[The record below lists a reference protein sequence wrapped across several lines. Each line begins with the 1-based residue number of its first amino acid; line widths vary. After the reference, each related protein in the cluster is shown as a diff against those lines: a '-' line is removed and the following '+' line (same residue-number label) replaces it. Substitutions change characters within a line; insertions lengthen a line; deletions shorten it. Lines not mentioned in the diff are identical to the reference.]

1 MKKVLVFGITD
12 NPGGIE
18 SVIMNYYR
26 HFDKKSISLDFL
38 CNTEI
43 VAYEEEIKS
52 LGGNIYKICA
62 RSKNYRQYKK
72 NMIDFYKKNANK
84 YDSIW
89 VNVCSLANIDYLKYA
104 KKYGIKKR
112 IIHCHNSQ
120 NMDSF
125 ARGILHRI
133 NRIMIKKY
141 ATDFW
146 SCSTEASQWFYN
158 QKIINSK
165 KYLLVNNAI
174 DIKKFEYNPRIRD
187 MIRKKLKVEDKV
199 VFGNVGRLHFQKNQE
214 FALQIF
220 AKYTKNNPN
229 SVFLLI
235 GEGEDKDKLKE
246 LVKELKIRDKVKFL
260 GIRKDI
266 NKLLQGMD
274 VFLFPSKFEGLSLSL
289 IEAQASG
296 LLIFTSNT
304 VSKESKMS
312 NYIYFLDLN
321 ANIDTWVNKIT
332 KKIDNEKRK
341 NRKHNISSSFDIN
354 VESKKIQDLL

>member
-1 MKKVLVFGITD
+1 MKKILVFGVTD

-26 HFDKKSISLDFL
+26 HFDKKNISLDFL

-43 VAYEEEIKS
+43 VAYEDEIKA
-52 LGGNIYKICA
+52 LGGKIYKICA
-62 RSKNYRQYKK
+62 RSKDYKK
-72 NMIDFYKKNANK
+72 YKKDMDHFYKNNASK

-133 NRIMIKKY
+133 NRLQITKY

-146 SCSTEASQWFYN
+146 SCSKDASDWFYN
-158 QKIINSK
+158 HKIINSN
-165 KYLLVNNAI
+165 KYMLVYNAI
-174 DIKKFEYNPRIRD
+174 DIKKFEYNEK
-187 MIRKKLKVEDKV
+187 IRKYIRNKLKIENEV

-214 FALQIF
+214 FALRVFQ
-220 AKYTKNNPN
+220 KYTKINPN
-229 SVFLLI
+229 SIFLII
-235 GEGEDKDKLKE
+235 GEGEDKAKLKE
-246 LVKELKIRDKVKFL
+246 LVSELKIEKKVRFL
-260 GIRKDI
+260 GIRNDI
-266 NKLLQGMD
+266 DKLLQGMD

-296 LLIFTSNT
+296 LLIFTSNN

-312 NYIYFLDLN
+312 NYIYFMDLN
-321 ANIDTWVNKIT
+321 SSDENWAKRINDRISKD
-332 KKIDNEKRK
+332 KRK
-341 NRKHNISSSFDIN
+341 DRKHKIKSNFDIN

>member
-62 RSKNYRQYKK
+62 RSKNYKKYKK
-72 NMIDFYKKNANK
+72 DMNSFFKRNADK

-104 KKYGIKKR
+104 KKYG
-112 IIHCHNSQ
+112 
-120 NMDSF
+120 
-125 ARGILHRI
+125 
-133 NRIMIKKY
+133 
-141 ATDFW
+141 
-146 SCSTEASQWFYN
+146 STEASQWFYN

-187 MIRKKLKVEDKV
+187 MIRKELKVEDKV

-220 AKYTKNNPN
+220 AKYTKTNPN

-341 NRKHNISSSFDIN
+341 NRKDNISSSFDIN

>member
-62 RSKNYRQYKK
+62 RSKNYKKYKK
-72 NMIDFYKKNANK
+72 DMNSFFKRNADK

-187 MIRKKLKVEDKV
+187 MIRKELKVEDKV

-220 AKYTKNNPN
+220 AKYTKTNPN

-341 NRKHNISSSFDIN
+341 NRKDNISSSFDIN